1 MSRAPILTAIRDVD
15 SFDPWCRRWPASMAS
30 SDWTGSPGEKASR
43 LPVAMINMNTMAWS
57 FRESLSEAQ
66 TSCGQIIVQAELPVT
81 IIAVQRAI
89 ILRSCIQDCCII
101 AATEE
106 VGDTVQG
113 RRRFGR
119 VGIERDDRT
128 VGEAGAL
135 AE

>member
-1 MSRAPILTAIRDVD
+1 M
-15 SFDPWCRRWPASMAS
+15 
-30 SDWTGSPGEKASR
+30 TG
-43 LPVAMINMNTMAWS
+43 
-57 FRESLSEAQ
+57 
-66 TSCGQIIVQAELPVT
+66 GQIIVQAELPVT